1 MNNLSFLD
9 LPGEIRNQIYLQLLV
24 LRLLPAISRRRRLGD
39 GPIYPQILMTCH
51 KVYEEAKQILYGC
64 NTFLAHHNLLIDLPR
79 LRLYYDAITSPTL
92 ITLIKRYH
100 IRIRLDNDPNFISAK
115 ATEAFTSVEEF
126 TIEVFQAQY
135 GGSDYRTLK
144 LFEGIR
150 GVKKARVYGS
160 TTAFPEYVEWLQNSM
175 MAPIGKEVRVFD
187 KEKTLASQVGNYD
200 LWTVSGNTV

>member
-1 MNNLSFLD
+1 MNSLSFLD

-24 LRLLPAISRRRRLGD
+24 LPAISLPRKLGD
-39 GPIYPQILMTCH
+39 GPIYPQILKTCH
-51 KVYEEAKQILYGC
+51 KVYEEAKQILYGR

-175 MAPIGKEVRVFD
+175 MAPVEKEVEVFD
-187 KEKTLASQVGNYD
+187 KEKILASQVGKYD
-200 LWTVSGNTV
+200 LWTVSGNAL